1 MAVWVTL
8 LRVATTIA
16 QCGMI
21 LSPGP
26 DIINVY
32 KHKSTGEMAALPLVA
47 MVANN
52 YLWTIYGYLTDS
64 IFPLMATQLFGELA
78 SIVFM
83 AFYYRYAVDRRSL
96 HRLFAAGL
104 AFCAVLTLYVV
115 VGVTG
120 LTNQS
125 DDQVGETLG
134 YVGLVVNI
142 GMYASPLGTIR
153 HVVRSG
159 SAASL
164 PINISV
170 MMVSISIVDNDMIIM
185 SINIVGIMLSI
196 TQIAVYM
203 RFRPNRS
210 AIAQEEA
217 CTLADKQLSIV
228 VSPKDETTKSP
239 MYQPV
244 ATPIEKAL
252 A

>member
-8 LRVATTIA
+8 LRVVTSIA
-16 QCGMI
+16 QIGMI

-26 DIINVY
+26 DILNVH
-32 KHKSTGEMAALPLVA
+32 KHKTTGEMAALPLVA
-47 MVANN
+47 MIVNN
-52 YLWTIYGYLTDS
+52 HLWTLYGYLTDS
-64 IFPLMATQLFGELA
+64 IFPLMVTQLFGEL
-78 SIVFM
+78 
-83 AFYYRYAVDRRSL
+83 RSCL
-96 HRLFAAGL
+96 I
-104 AFCAVLTLYVV
+104 
-115 VGVTG
+115 
-120 LTNQS
+120 NQS

-170 MMVSISIVDNDMIIM
+170 TMVFSTTLWVSISIVDNDMIIM

-239 MYQPV
+239 IYQPV

>member
-1 MAVWVTL
+1 
-8 LRVATTIA
+8 
-16 QCGMI
+16 
-21 LSPGP
+21 
-26 DIINVY
+26 
-32 KHKSTGEMAALPLVA
+32 
-47 MVANN
+47 
-52 YLWTIYGYLTDS
+52 
-64 IFPLMATQLFGELA
+64 MATQLFGELA

-153 HVVRSG
+153 HVIRSG

-170 MMVSISIVDNDMIIM
+170 MMVFSTTLWVSISIVDNDMIIM

-239 MYQPV
+239 MYQPL